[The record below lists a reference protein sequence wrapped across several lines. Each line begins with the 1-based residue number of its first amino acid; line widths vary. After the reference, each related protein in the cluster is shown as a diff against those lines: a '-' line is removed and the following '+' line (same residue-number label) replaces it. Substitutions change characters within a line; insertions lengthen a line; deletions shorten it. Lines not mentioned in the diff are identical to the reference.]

1 LIVRIG
7 ELAEQTGMTRDAI
20 RFYERIGLIRSE
32 RGPEGRH
39 GYRRYDASTVR
50 RLGLIKQAKALGF
63 SLGEIQELLD
73 AWANHSFRPEQKRAI
88 LVDKIGVVDRK
99 IRELQALSSEL
110 KLALAGIRDACESTG
125 SMVVN
130 DITATAPSAGP

>member
-110 KLALAGIRDACESTG
+110 KLALAGIRDA
-125 SMVVN
+125 
-130 DITATAPSAGP
+130 

>member
-1 LIVRIG
+1 MRIG

>member
-1 LIVRIG
+1 MRIG

-50 RLGLIKQAKALGF
+50 RLGLIRQAKALGF

-130 DITATAPSAGP
+130 DITVTAPSAGP

>member
-1 LIVRIG
+1 MRIG

-125 SMVVN
+125 SIVVN

>member
-1 LIVRIG
+1 MRIG

-88 LVDKIGVVDRK
+88 LIDKIGVVDQK